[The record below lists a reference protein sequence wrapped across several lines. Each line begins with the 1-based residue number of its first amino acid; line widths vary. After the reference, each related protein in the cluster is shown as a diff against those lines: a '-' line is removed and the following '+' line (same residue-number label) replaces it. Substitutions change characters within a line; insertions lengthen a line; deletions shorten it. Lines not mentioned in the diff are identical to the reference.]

1 MSGTGGGC
9 AVNFLSFLF
18 FLTVIATDTECQGN
32 GEVSSLEVHP
42 GLVVLV
48 AVLDAPS
55 PSSALFSSF
64 SVAFTVAVAV
74 AVSVAVTVAAA
85 AAAVVS
91 SSGPLR

>member
-1 MSGTGGGC
+1 MGWMGIGC
-9 AVNFLSFLF
+9 AVYFLLFQF

-42 GLVVLV
+42 GIVVLV
-48 AVLDAPS
+48 AVLDAPTS
-55 PSSALFSSF
+55 SSALFSPL

-74 AVSVAVTVAAA
+74 SFAVTI

-91 SSGPLR
+91 STGPFS

>member
-1 MSGTGGGC
+1 MY
-9 AVNFLSFLF
+9 FLLFLCS
-18 FLTVIATDTECQGN
+18 LTDIATNTECQGN

-55 PSSALFSSF
+55 SLSALFSSF
-64 SVAFTVAVAV
+64 SVSFTVAVTVSVAVTVAV

-85 AAAVVS
+85 VVS
-91 SSGPLR
+91 SAGPFS

>member
-1 MSGTGGGC
+1 MGWTGGGC
-9 AVNFLSFLF
+9 AVYFWLFLF

-55 PSSALFSSF
+55 SSPELFLSF
-64 SVAFTVAVAV
+64 SVAFAVTI
-74 AVSVAVTVAAA
+74 AVSVAVTL

-91 SSGPLR
+91 SAGPFS